1 MQALRDALSGL
12 SKGQNAS
19 LLLARYLTQ
28 TKKGDEEKD
37 DAQRG
42 RDELFQAARSAVG
55 DGEVQ
60 ALYVRAFEMRKNAL
74 SACSSSRIF
83 ETEGRL
89 IAGLGGS
96 NVLETGL
103 TLNPLYGAP
112 MIPGSSLKGLAA
124 HYCSMM
130 WGAGDE
136 RFRSPAL
143 DARTRPTRRAGAIYE
158 VLFGKVPMT
167 GKEEDAEAGYLRFYD
182 AWLLPASLPNSL
194 CLDVMTP
201 HHSGYYTGEEAP
213 TDFDDPNPVTF
224 LSVRGSFEV
233 RVGCEDPDPEVRKKW
248 EDLALR
254 ILGEAFERCGAG
266 GKTRSGYGRM
276 RRFESAEE
284 KRERQQREQ
293 RAEAERLNREAGFKH
308 PIGEE
313 VMVRCD
319 KVNKSKNSSF
329 TMDDGKTARFEPAL
343 QVEKG
348 TEVLA
353 RIKDIRNIN
362 RDTKVYILERVQKD

>member
-42 RDELFQAARSAVG
+42 RDELFKAARSAVG

-60 ALYVRAFEMRKNAL
+60 ALYARAFEMRKNAL

-83 ETEGRL
+83 ETEGWL

-124 HYCSMM
+124 HYCSMV
-130 WGAGDE
+130 WGVEDE

-143 DARTRPTRRAGAIYE
+143 DVRTRPTRQAGAVYE

-167 GKEEDAEAGYLRFYD
+167 GREEDAEAGYLRFYD

-233 RVGCEDPDPEVRKKW
+233 RVGCEDPDPEVRKRW
-248 EDLALR
+248 EDLALQ
-254 ILGEAFERCGAG
+254 ILEGAFKRCGAG

-276 RRFESAEE
+276 KWVESEEE

-293 RAEAERLNREAGFKH
+293 RAETERLNREAGFTH

-313 VMVRCD
+313 LTVRCS
-319 KVNKSKNSSF
+319 KVNDRGNSSF
-329 TMDDGKTARFEPAL
+329 TIDGKTARFDPAL
-343 QVEKG
+343 QVAKG
-348 TEVLA
+348 TEVQA
-353 RIKDIRNIN
+353 RIKDIRDIN
-362 RDTKVYILERVQKD
+362 RGTRAYILERVQKN

>member
-1 MQALRDALSGL
+1 MQALRDALEDL

-167 GKEEDAEAGYLRFYD
+167 GKEEDAGAGYLRFYD

-194 CLDVMTP
+194 CPDVMTP

-254 ILGEAFERCGAG
+254 LLGEAFEHCGAG

-276 RRFESAEE
+276 TLVESREE
-284 KRERQQREQ
+284 QQARQQQAQ
-293 RAEAERLNREAGFKH
+293 RAEAERLNREAGFTH

-313 VMVRCD
+313 LTVRCD
-319 KVNKSKNSSF
+319 SVNKKGNSSF
-329 TMDDGKTARFEPAL
+329 TIEGMEARFDPAL
-343 QVEKG
+343 KVEKG

-353 RIKDIRNIN
+353 RIVRTEMKP
-362 RDTKVYILERVQKD
+362 KKAYILERVQKD

>member
-1 MQALRDALSGL
+1 MQALRDALKDL

-19 LLLARYLTQ
+19 LLLARYLTR
-28 TKKGDEEKD
+28 TKKGDEEKEE
-37 DAQRG
+37 AQRG
-42 RDELFQAARSAVG
+42 RDDLFQAARSAVS
-55 DGEVQ
+55 DEEVKT
-60 ALYVRAFEMRKNAL
+60 LYARAFEARKNAL
-74 SACSSSRIF
+74 SACSSSRTF

-103 TLNPLYGAP
+103 TLNPLYGVP

-124 HYCSMM
+124 HYCSMA

-143 DARTRPTRRAGAIYE
+143 NVRTCPTRQAGAIYE

-167 GKEEDAEAGYLRFYD
+167 GREEDAEAGYLRFYD
-182 AWLLPASLPNSL
+182 AWLLPDSLPNSL

-201 HHSGYYTGEEAP
+201 HHSGYYTGEGAP

-233 RVGCEDPDPEVRKKW
+233 RVGCEDPDPDVRKKW
-248 EDLALR
+248 EALALR
-254 ILGEAFERCGAG
+254 ILGEAFEHCGAG

-276 RRFESAEE
+276 KWVESEEE
-284 KRERQQREQ
+284 KQERLQREQ
-293 RAEAERLNREAGFKH
+293 RAEAERFNREAGFTH

-313 VMVRCD
+313 LTVRCS
-319 KVNKSKNSSF
+319 KVNDRGNSSF
-329 TMDDGKTARFEPAL
+329 SIDGKTAQFDPVLKVA
-343 QVEKG
+343 KG
-348 TEVLA
+348 TEVQA
-353 RIKDIRNIN
+353 RIKGIRDIN
-362 RDTKVYILERVQKD
+362 RGIRAYILERVQKD

>member
-12 SKGQNAS
+12 SQGQNAS
-19 LLLARYLTQ
+19 LLLARYLRE
-28 TKKGDEEKD
+28 TKQGKDEDKEA
-37 DAQRG
+37 AQRE
-42 RDELFQAARSAVG
+42 RDDLFKAARSAVS
-55 DGEVQ
+55 DEEVKT
-60 ALYVRAFEMRKNAL
+60 LYAKAFEARKNAL
-74 SACSSSRIF
+74 SACSSSGTF

-103 TLNPLYGAP
+103 TLNPLYGVP

-124 HYCSMM
+124 HYCSVV
-130 WGAGDE
+130 WGAEDE

-143 DARTRPTRRAGAIYE
+143 DVWARPTRQAGAVYE

-167 GKEEDAEAGYLRFYD
+167 SKEEDAEAGYLRFYD
-182 AWLLPASLPNSL
+182 AWLLPTSLPNSL

-201 HHSGYYTGEEAP
+201 HHSGYYTGEGAP
-213 TDFDDPNPVTF
+213 MDFDDPNPVTF
-224 LSVRGSFEV
+224 LSVRGAFEV
-233 RVGCEDPDPEVRKKW
+233 RVGCEDPDPEVRKRW

-254 ILGEAFERCGAG
+254 LLREAFEHCGAG

-276 RRFESAEE
+276 KWVESEEE
-284 KRERQQREQ
+284 KRERLQREQ
-293 RAEAERLNREAGFKH
+293 QAEAERFNREAGFTH

-313 VMVRCD
+313 LTVRCS
-319 KVNKSKNSSF
+319 KVNDKGNSSF
-329 TMDDGKTARFEPAL
+329 SIDGKTARFDPAL
-343 QVEKG
+343 KVEEG

-353 RIKDIRNIN
+353 RIVRTEMKP
-362 RDTKVYILERVQKD
+362 KKAYILERVQKD

>member
-1 MQALRDALSGL
+1 MQALRDALKDL

-19 LLLARYLTQ
+19 LLLARYLTR
-28 TKKGDEEKD
+28 TKKGDEEKEE
-37 DAQRG
+37 AQRG
-42 RDELFQAARSAVG
+42 RDDLFQAARSAVS
-55 DGEVQ
+55 DEEVKT
-60 ALYVRAFEMRKNAL
+60 LYAKAFEARKNAL
-74 SACSSSRIF
+74 SARSSSRTF

-124 HYCSMM
+124 HYCSKA
-130 WGAGDE
+130 WGAEDE

-143 DARTRPTRRAGAIYE
+143 DARTRPTRQAGAVYE

-182 AWLLPASLPNSL
+182 AWLLPDSLPNSL
-194 CLDVMTP
+194 CPDVMTP
-201 HHSGYYTGEEAP
+201 HHSGYYTGEGAP

-248 EDLALR
+248 EDLALQ
-254 ILGEAFERCGAG
+254 LLEETFKNCGAG

-276 RRFESAEE
+276 KWVKSKEEQQAETEKAKKAETE
-284 KRERQQREQ
+284 KRN
-293 RAEAERLNREAGFKH
+293 LEAGFTHK
-308 PIGEE
+308 IGEE
-313 VMVRCD
+313 LTVRCD
-319 KVNKSKNSSF
+319 SVNKKGNSSF
-329 TMDDGKTARFEPAL
+329 TIEGMEARFDPAL
-343 QVEKG
+343 KVAKG
-348 TEVLA
+348 TEVPA
-353 RIKDIRNIN
+353 RIKDIKEIN
-362 RDTKVYILERVQKD
+362 RGTKAYILERVQKD

>member
-1 MQALRDALSGL
+1 MQALRDALKDL

-19 LLLARYLTQ
+19 LLLARYLTR
-28 TKKGDEEKD
+28 TKKGDEEKEE
-37 DAQRG
+37 AQRG
-42 RDELFQAARSAVG
+42 RDDLFQAARSAVS
-55 DGEVQ
+55 DEEVKT
-60 ALYVRAFEMRKNAL
+60 LYAKAFEARKNAL
-74 SACSSSRIF
+74 SACSTSGTF

-124 HYCSMM
+124 HYCSRV
-130 WGAGDE
+130 WGAKDE

-143 DARTRPTRRAGAIYE
+143 DVWARPTRQAGAVYE
-158 VLFGKVPMT
+158 VLFGKVPLT

-182 AWLLPASLPNSL
+182 AWLLPDSLPDSL
-194 CLDVMTP
+194 CPDVMTP
-201 HHSGYYTGEEAP
+201 HHSGYYTGEGAP

-233 RVGCEDPDPEVRKKW
+233 RVGCEDPDPDVRKKW
-248 EDLALR
+248 EELALR
-254 ILGEAFERCGAG
+254 ILEEAFKNCGAG

-276 RRFESAEE
+276 KRVESKEE
-284 KRERQQREQ
+284 RQARQQREQ
-293 RAEAERLNREAGFKH
+293 RAETERLNREAGFKH
-308 PIGEE
+308 SVGEE
-313 VMVRCD
+313 LMVRCD
-319 KVNKSKNSSF
+319 KVNKKGNSSF
-329 TMDDGKTARFEPAL
+329 TIEGREARFDPAL
-343 QVEKG
+343 KVEKG

-353 RIKDIRNIN
+353 RIKDIN
-362 RDTKVYILERVQKD
+362 RETKAYILEQVEKD

>member
-1 MQALRDALSGL
+1 MQALRDALKDL

-19 LLLARYLTQ
+19 LLLARYLTR
-28 TKKGDEEKD
+28 TKKGDEEKEE
-37 DAQRG
+37 AQRG
-42 RDELFQAARSAVG
+42 RDELLQSARSAVR
-55 DGEVQ
+55 DEEVQ
-60 ALYVRAFEMRKNAL
+60 ALYAKAFEARKNAL
-74 SACSSSRIF
+74 SACSTSGTF

-124 HYCSMM
+124 HYCSRV
-130 WGAGDE
+130 WGAKDE

-143 DARTRPTRRAGAIYE
+143 DVWARPTRQAGAVYE

-167 GKEEDAEAGYLRFYD
+167 DKEEDTGAGYLRFYD
-182 AWLLPASLPNSL
+182 AWLLPTSLPNSL

-201 HHSGYYTGEEAP
+201 HHSGYYTGEGVP

-248 EDLALR
+248 EGLAFR
-254 ILGEAFERCGAG
+254 ILEESFKNCGAG

-276 RRFESAEE
+276 KRVESKEE
-284 KRERQQREQ
+284 RQARQQREQ
-293 RAEAERLNREAGFKH
+293 RAETERLNREAGFKH
-308 PIGEE
+308 SIGEE
-313 VMVRCD
+313 LMVRCD
-319 KVNKSKNSSF
+319 KVNNKNSSF
-329 TMDDGKTARFEPAL
+329 TMDDGKTARFDPAL
-343 QVEKG
+343 KVEKG

-353 RIKDIRNIN
+353 RIKEIRNIN
-362 RDTKVYILERVQKD
+362 RNIKVYILEQVEKG